1 MNARR
6 IHTLMREHF
15 PVINTVERE
24 WINVADAEGLREGR
38 FQELLNQFFESPELL
53 VEVHRRIGKALLR
66 AEVAGFVAEHLGQ
79 GQIQIADRNF
89 TSFAVV
95 AVNGVATAWA
105 KPRTEAEDHNAQ

>member
-15 PVINTVERE
+15 PVINTVEHE
-24 WINVADAEGLREGR
+24 WINVADTEGLCEAK
-38 FQELLNQFFESPELL
+38 FQDLLNHFFESAELL
-53 VEVHRRIGKALLR
+53 VEVHRRVGKALPMS
-66 AEVAGFVAEHLGQ
+66 EVAGFVSAHLGQ

-105 KPRTEAEDHNAQ
+105 KPRTEAGGHNA